1 MVVPSFECWLLGIAR
16 ALPVVAL
23 HPVFGAGA
31 TPRQVKLLV
40 AAALAMAAAP
50 SGHAAGSVGSLAL
63 FAVGM
68 VRELAIGIVIGAIG
82 LAVFGAI
89 ESAGRLV
96 DDARGASV
104 ASLYAP
110 QLESGASPLG
120 QLELSA
126 SLAVYWGLGLHAGL
140 VEAVLTRLDPVA
152 ATPGGA
158 SFDLAALCAAG
169 GELSRAGLAL
179 AGSAVV
185 ACVLVDALAGVV
197 NRSAPGANVFALAL
211 PLKLAAACLVTAIG
225 MPAHVRRW
233 SDVWSAHDAWIRAA
247 LALAVG

>member
-1 MVVPSFECWLLGIAR
+1 MVVPSFECWLLGVAR

-40 AAALAMAAAP
+40 AAALAMAAAA
-50 SGHAAGSVGSLAL
+50 SGHAAGSVGSLGLLA
-63 FAVGM
+63 ASVM
-68 VRELAIGIVIGAIG
+68 RELAAGAVIGAIG
-82 LAVFGAI
+82 LAVFGTI

-96 DDARGASV
+96 DDARGANV
-104 ASLYAP
+104 ASLYSP

-120 QLELSA
+120 QLVLSA
-126 SLAVYWGLGLHAGL
+126 SLAVYWGLGLHVGL
-140 VEAVLTRLDPVA
+140 VEAVVA
-152 ATPGGA
+152 PFDSISTTPAGA
-158 SFDLAALCAAG
+158 PLDLAALCAAA

-225 MPAHVRRW
+225 MPAHVRRLSEIW
-233 SDVWSAHDAWIRAA
+233 SEHDAWIRSA
-247 LALAVG
+247 LALAGG

>member
-1 MVVPSFECWLLGIAR
+1 MVVNSFECWLLGVAR

-40 AAALAMAAAP
+40 AAALAMAATP
-50 SGHAAGSVGSLAL
+50 SGHAAGSVGSLL
-63 FAVGM
+63 FAVA
-68 VRELAIGIVIGAIG
+68 VIRELAAGVVIGAIG

-96 DDARGASV
+96 DDARGANV

-140 VEAVLTRLDPVA
+140 VEAVVTRLDPVA
-152 ATPGGA
+152 ATPPAA
-158 SFDLAALCAAG
+158 SLDLAALCAAG

-233 SDVWSAHDAWIRAA
+233 SEMWSAHDAWIRAA
-247 LALAVG
+247 LALALG